1 MKNNQIK
8 IALFAIGL
16 TTLIS
21 CNKLKDFG
29 DTNVNPNNIT
39 TPATYAVLTNVL
51 TGISGWATDGNA
63 TIWIQYSSE
72 TQYPGTGLYAIPVF
86 GFGTYTGSLLNLK
99 TIINA
104 NSNPDEVAVARI
116 LTQYIYWHL
125 TDALGDIPYS
135 DALKGTTPKYDKQED
150 IYKAMIAELTAA
162 KNQIINSGGLK
173 GDILNGNNA
182 LKWKKFANS
191 LRAMMAIQLSK
202 RYPGATEYAATQFK
216 AALADGVIDN
226 NADNIKLD
234 FPGGNFKNPY
244 WGAHDGARDNGVS
257 VHLYNMLAAL
267 GDGRQVVFGSSNIPV
282 IYGVKEATINAFIK
296 SNPNW
301 SRLLADEDLIPGSGL
316 KDNPRCFRHE
326 TSPVFML
333 TAAQLFMA
341 RAEAAVRGWTAED
354 KTSMLT
360 QGVNASF
367 AQWGLPSPA
376 ASYFTQS
383 LVVLDGPVINSASD
397 LKKVAEQTYL
407 ASFPNGRA
415 GWNSWRRTGFPV
427 LTVATDPLNPAH
439 VVTPRRYTFVPA
451 TGSTFSEY
459 LLNPVGVASSTAT
472 LSPAGD
478 LQENRM
484 WWDK

>member
-8 IALFAIGL
+8 IALVVMGL

-21 CNKLKDFG
+21 CNKIKEFG

-39 TPATYAVLTNVL
+39 SPSTYAVLTNVL

-63 TIWIQYSSE
+63 TIWIQYSAE
-72 TQYPGTGLYAIPVF
+72 TQYPGTGLYAIPTF
-86 GFGTYTGSLLNLK
+86 GFGTYSGSLLNLK
-99 TIINA
+99 TIIDA

-135 DALKGTTPKYDKQED
+135 EALKGITPKYDKQED

-173 GDILNGNNA
+173 GDILNNNDA

-216 AALADGVIDN
+216 AAIADGVIDN
-226 NADNIKLD
+226 NADNVKLV

-244 WGAHDGARDNGVS
+244 WQAHDGARDNGVS

-267 GDGRQVVFGSSNIPV
+267 GDGRQAAFGTSNIPV

-296 SNPNW
+296 SNPTW
-301 SRLLADEDLIPGSGL
+301 SRLLADNQRL
-316 KDNPRCFRHE
+316 E
-326 TSPVFML
+326 TSPVNLL

-341 RAEAAVRGWTAED
+341 RAEAAARGWTGED
-354 KTSMLT
+354 RFDMLK
-360 QGVNASF
+360 QGINASF
-367 AQWGLPSPA
+367 AQWGLPLPA
-376 ASYFTQS
+376 ASYFTQGA
-383 LVVLDGPVINSASD
+383 VVLDGGAND
-397 LKKVAEQTYL
+397 LKKIAEQTYL

-415 GWNSWRRTGFPV
+415 GWNSWRRSGFPV
-427 LTVATDPLNPAH
+427 LTVAPDPLNPAH
-439 VVTPRRYTFVPA
+439 VVTPRRYTFTPA
-451 TGSTFSEY
+451 ANSTFSEY
-459 LLNPVGVASSTAT
+459 LLNPAGLASSIAT